1 MSAIKATDPRDQHLY
16 DEYVQRGGTLK
27 KIPFGQCTDPDVLSK
42 MLRPKRGRK
51 KKVKPF
57 IRGEVKLS

>member
-16 DEYVQRGGTLK
+16 DEYFQRGGTLK
-27 KIPFGQCTDPDVLSK
+27 KIPCGECTDADVLSQ
-42 MLRPKRGRK
+42 MLRPRRGRK
-51 KKVKPF
+51 RKTKPF